1 MKYTKSSAWSKAG
14 DPADRRVLLSVAL
27 PPWPPRRGWSQGR
40 TPMATTAVRCCCH
53 DAREWLVS
61 WIGTVLSDSAGG
73 GTLPHLG
80 EETLAGCEMLVNKVI
95 ARVTVRPCQPPPT
108 PTPPCSSSRN
118 SQPGLVLLMKNIV
131 SEFILCLESD
141 LGFVCLCVKWICRQQ
156 CPGLKKK
163 GEEPKQQGHL
173 LVNGVPLPRLLK
185 LQLKL
190 PIAKKSKNK
199 SLIVREFFSPDTS
212 PAKCCKQ
219 APHFQVWLMSSRLCG
234 NASSIDVSAVG
245 EAC

>member
-95 ARVTVRPCQPPPT
+95 ARVTVRPCQPPPH
-108 PTPPCSSSRN
+108 PHPP
-118 SQPGLVLLMKNIV
+118 PLFVIE
-131 SEFILCLESD
+131 EFTAGPRATYEKYRVWIYPLFGVWLGLCLPLREVD
-141 LGFVCLCVKWICRQQ
+141 LQTTMSWFE
-156 CPGLKKK
+156 KK
-163 GEEPKQQGHL
+163 GG
-173 LVNGVPLPRLLK
+173 R
-185 LQLKL
+185 
-190 PIAKKSKNK
+190 AKTA
-199 SLIVREFFSPDTS
+199 RTPFS
-212 PAKCCKQ
+212 Q
-219 APHFQVWLMSSRLCG
+219 WR
-234 NASSIDVSAVG
+234 ASSPSP
-245 EAC
+245 

>member
-73 GTLPHLG
+73 GDSATPGRRNAGRMWNVSEQGHCEGHCKTLS
-80 EETLAGCEMLVNKVI
+80 T
-95 ARVTVRPCQPPPT
+95 PP
-108 PTPPCSSSRN
+108 PPCSSSRN

>member
-95 ARVTVRPCQPPPT
+95 ARVTVRPCQPPP
-108 PTPPCSSSRN
+108 PLVRHRGIHSRASCYLWKISCLNLSFVWSLTWALSASAWSGSADNNVLVWKKRGKSQN
-118 SQPGLVLLMKNIV
+118 SK
-131 SEFILCLESD
+131 
-141 LGFVCLCVKWICRQQ
+141 
-156 CPGLKKK
+156 
-163 GEEPKQQGHL
+163 
-173 LVNGVPLPRLLK
+173 
-185 LQLKL
+185 
-190 PIAKKSKNK
+190 
-199 SLIVREFFSPDTS
+199 DT
-212 PAKCCKQ
+212 
-219 APHFQVWLMSSRLCG
+219 F
-234 NASSIDVSAVG
+234 
-245 EAC
+245 